1 MYENKVDPNV
11 VSLTD
16 TALTLIVVFLATLP
30 AMFWSGINIDTAKT
44 SDSYGRASDADE
56 REIPLIVSVS
66 KNLLYVNGKAAA
78 LSRLEKILR
87 KELAAGGKQRE
98 VVIAP
103 DEDVALKR
111 LVKVFDAARGASA
124 RKLILLESSRPQ

>member
-1 MYENKVDPNV
+1 MYENKVSPNV

-44 SDSYGRASDADE
+44 DARSVSGADE
-56 REIPLIVSVS
+56 RENPLIVSVS

-78 LSRLEKILR
+78 FSRLEKILR

-111 LVKVFDAARGASA
+111 LIKVFDATRGASA
-124 RKLILLESSRPQ
+124 QKLILLESSRPQ